1 MAVYGYC
8 RISRKKQNIQRQ
20 VRNILKEYPDAKLYQ
35 EAFTDTKFFG
45 RKEFDKLLKKVKPQD
60 LIVFDEVSRMSRDAE
75 DGVEQYF
82 ELFDN
87 GVDLLFLKEPY
98 INTSVYRKTIEETIQ
113 STGNEIADIYIEAT
127 SKVVR
132 LLAKQQI
139 IKAFEQAQ
147 KEVDHLH
154 QRTREGIETA
164 RENGKQ
170 IGILK
175 GQKLVTKKSI
185 AAKEIILKHNLAF
198 GGSLTDKETWT
209 LAGICKTTYY
219 KYKKEL
225 EQELLAKEKE
235 FL

>member
-8 RISRKKQNIQRQ
+8 RISRKKQNIQKQ

-35 EAFTDTKFFG
+35 EAFTGTKFFG

-87 GVDLLFLKEPY
+87 GVDLVFLKEPY

-127 SKVVR
+127 NKVVR

-147 KEVDHLH
+147 KEV
-154 QRTREGIETA
+154 
-164 RENGKQ
+164 
-170 IGILK
+170 
-175 GQKLVTKKSI
+175 
-185 AAKEIILKHNLAF
+185 ILKHNLAF